1 MHVNMVV
8 YLKEKLNQLLHKKRL
23 LHEREVFIRFFAF
36 FTVTGNFT
44 LFIAQKV
51 TTLVLKENKD

>member
-23 LHEREVFIRFFAF
+23 LHEREVFIRFFHSYRELYPF
-36 FTVTGNFT
+36 LRTESYNPGF
-44 LFIAQKV
+44 KR
-51 TTLVLKENKD
+51 K

>member
-8 YLKEKLNQLLHKKRL
+8 YLMEKLNQLLHKKRL
-23 LHEREVFIRFFAF
+23 LHEGKFSFAF

-44 LFIAQKV
+44 LFIAEKV